1 MLDLEQLGTLL
12 ETNDNF
18 TVTKTENGLLISD
31 VNEEQNVP
39 ADLINFIKI
48 YETETNVIAKGNGYV
63 ITTQTFSGQTFMML
77 LMSVY
82 GAEYNFEVTGEYE
95 VTVTKKSK
103 EGVREEMEADK
114 VEEVDFLKLAE
125 AIDADGIE
133 IEIHEDGL
141 KVVCINKSA
150 IAEKI
155 DSMNPTLNIEI
166 TNDFVLVTEGE

>member
-1 MLDLEQLGTLL
+1 MLDLSQLGTLL
-12 ETNDNF
+12 EANDNF

-39 ADLINFIKI
+39 ADLINFVKI
-48 YETETNVIAKGNGYV
+48 YETDTDIVAKGNGYV
-63 ITTQTFSGQTFMML
+63 ITTKTFSGQTFMML

-82 GAEYNFEVTGEYE
+82 GAEYGFEVTGAYE
-95 VTVTKKSK
+95 VTATKKSK
-103 EGVREEMEADK
+103 EGVREEAEDVK
-114 VEEVDFLKLAE
+114 VEDVDFMAIAE
-125 AIDADGIE
+125 ALDADDIE

-166 TNDFVLVTEGE
+166 TNEYILVSEGE